1 MADIRAPVG
10 GDKPRPYR
18 RSISYGVAAGFI
30 PAHTIATLITY
41 KSNMT
46 YRTYRTY

>member
-1 MADIRAPVG
+1 MRVFVG
-10 GDKPRPYR
+10 GDKPLPYIL
-18 RSISYGVAAGFI
+18 SQCGGSGGVY

-46 YRTYRTY
+46 YRTY